1 MVEYEPT
8 NTIRIWIKA
17 QRNGIQ
23 VDMTKNPELYTKA
36 RATPK
41 STRFWVN
48 FKEIKRSL
56 DFYP

>member
-41 STRFWVN
+41 STRF
-48 FKEIKRSL
+48 
-56 DFYP
+56 